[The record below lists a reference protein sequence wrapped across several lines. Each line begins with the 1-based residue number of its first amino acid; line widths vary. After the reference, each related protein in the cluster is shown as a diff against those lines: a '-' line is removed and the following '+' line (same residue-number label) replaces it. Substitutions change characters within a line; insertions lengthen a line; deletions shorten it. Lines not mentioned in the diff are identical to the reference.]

1 MHNMEANELDRQY
14 KKFGFWALIVV
25 VLALV
30 AMVLAPFAQA
40 LMWSVVL
47 SVLSYPLYKRFCK
60 KFNEVV
66 SSLLTI
72 LSTVFL
78 VAIPLS
84 LVGLLVFLQ
93 FKGVADDFEQHAIAP
108 AVTAPNGKETP
119 ITRLAKEIDTAIQP
133 TLKQFDIDFNVE
145 NYVRENG
152 QEIARTVT
160 GPITKGAATAAV
172 SAVMMVVAFL
182 TMFFML
188 KDGHKLMKPTIELV
202 PLPEEWTRK
211 ILSRVQHT
219 IKAVFIGVVL
229 VALIQGIAGGIGYA
243 IAGVEG
249 WLVWAFATFVL
260 CVIPLLGA
268 PIVYVPFGL
277 ILLMQGKIWQGVFLL
292 VWGFVVISNIDN
304 FLRPKYIGEQVGLHY
319 IAIFFSLLGGILAFG
334 PVGLIAG
341 PALLTISLELI
352 AYAREERA
360 KSLEA
365 NAEDAGSAA

>member
-1 MHNMEANELDRQY
+1 MNELDRQY
-14 KKFGFWALIVV
+14 KKFGFWALIAV
-25 VLALV
+25 VLLLV

-47 SVLSYPLYKRFCK
+47 SVLSYPLYKRFCSR
-60 KFNEVV
+60 FNEVV

-78 VAIPLS
+78 VAIPLG

-93 FKGVADDFEQHAIAP
+93 FRGVADDFEKHATNP
-108 AVTAPNGKETP
+108 AVTTTKTKETP
-119 ITRLAKEIDTAIQP
+119 ITRLAQQIDTAIQP
-133 TLKQFDIDFNVE
+133 TLKQFDIDFKVDE
-145 NYVRENG
+145 YVRENG

-160 GPITKGAATAAV
+160 GPVTKGATAFAV
-172 SAVMMVVAFL
+172 SAVMMVVSFL

-188 KDGHKLMKPTIELV
+188 KDGHKLLKPAIELI
-202 PLPEEWTRK
+202 PLPEAWTRK
-211 ILSRVQHT
+211 ILSRVQQT

-229 VALIQGIAGGIGYA
+229 VALIQGAAAGIGYA
-243 IAGVEG
+243 ISGVEG

-304 FLRPKYIGEQVGLHY
+304 FLRPKYIGEAVGLHY

-341 PALLTISLELI
+341 PALLTIFLELI
-352 AYAREERA
+352 AFAREERA
-360 KSLEA
+360 KSLES
-365 NAEDAGSAA
+365 NAENPSGAAEVAP